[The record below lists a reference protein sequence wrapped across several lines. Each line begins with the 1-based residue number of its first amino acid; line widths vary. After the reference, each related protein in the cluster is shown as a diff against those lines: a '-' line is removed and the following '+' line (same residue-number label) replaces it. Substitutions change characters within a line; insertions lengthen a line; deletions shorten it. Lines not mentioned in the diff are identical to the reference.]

1 MRLFRIK
8 LNEKFSTIG
17 FIQRHIEEGND
28 VNSEGFEYVVSA
40 NSDRKQSKG
49 TIEFAGKPYEFDT
62 KDNQIKI
69 KDCERLKRDSIPLS
83 GFLFENTV
91 KKEEENNRQLD
102 AIRKVD
108 KNEVQNPDLIYFLFK
123 PDELPP
129 GSTEYSNELIVKQK
143 GSNKKPLVYSAN
155 QERAIQNALN
165 RSPLSIIQGP
175 PGTGKTTV
183 ITEIVFQILA
193 QKPEA
198 KILITSQT
206 KNAVDQVLE
215 NLVGNEIPIIRL
227 S

>member
-1 MRLFRIK
+1 MRAIK
-8 LNEKFSTIG
+8 E
-17 FIQRHIEEGND
+17 
-28 VNSEGFEYVVSA
+28 
-40 NSDRKQSKG
+40 
-49 TIEFAGKPYEFDT
+49 
-62 KDNQIKI
+62 
-69 KDCERLKRDSIPLS
+69 DSIPLS

-165 RSPLSIIQGP
+165 RSPLSIIQGHLVQ
-175 PGTGKTTV
+175 GKP
-183 ITEIVFQILA
+183 L
-193 QKPEA
+193 
-198 KILITSQT
+198 
-206 KNAVDQVLE
+206 
-215 NLVGNEIPIIRL
+215 
-227 S
+227 